1 MDQWAAVIMAAGRGS
16 RMQSNVPKVLHTVCG
31 KEMILYSIERLSDA
45 GITSLIVVVSES
57 NYEPIKNVVG
67 DGVEYVIQ
75 SDAKGTGGAVQT
87 VLSVMESGVEHVL
100 VHGADMPLVSEQ
112 SLRSLILS
120 HTNDDHQITLLTSE
134 IINSTDLGRI
144 LRNDQGDILSIRE
157 ASEIVDENDISSEV
171 NLGTYCFTRGILED
185 SLGRLNVK
193 ENGELYLTELIE
205 IGCAQNVRIG
215 SVYASNTNESLGVNN
230 RVQLSQVESVQR
242 KILLE
247 RLMIRGVTIRDPETV
262 YVDADVNVGKDSTI
276 LPNTMILGDTKIGT
290 GCVVGPG
297 STIKDSVIGNDCR
310 VNNSCIERSVVNENV
325 EIGPYSHIREGCTI
339 GSNAHIGNFVEMKE
353 TVFGEFSAA
362 GHFSYLGDADIS
374 GSVNIGAGTVTCNFD
389 GENKLKTV
397 IGKGAF
403 IGCDTML
410 IAPVEIGAQAAT
422 GAGSV
427 VTRDIP
433 TARLAF
439 GVPAR
444 IVAEDKNN

>member
-31 KEMILYSIERLSDA
+31 KEMILYSLERLSDA
-45 GITSLIVVVSES
+45 GITRLIVVVSES

-157 ASEIVDENDISSEV
+157 ASEIVDANDISSEV

>member
-1 MDQWAAVIMAAGRGS
+1 MDQWAAVIMAAGKGS

-45 GITSLIVVVSES
+45 GITRLIVVVSES

-157 ASEIVDENDISSEV
+157 ASEIVDANDISSEV

-230 RVQLSQVESVQR
+230 RVQLSQVESVQC

-247 RLMIRGVTIRDPETV
+247 HLMIRGVTIRDPETV

-422 GAGSV
+422 GAVSY
-427 VTRDIP
+427 THLTLP
-433 TARLAF
+433 TSDL
-439 GVPAR
+439 V
-444 IVAEDKNN
+444 

>member
-75 SDAKGTGGAVQT
+75 SDSKGTGGAVQT

-112 SLRSLILS
+112 SLRSLMLS
-120 HTNDDHQITLLTSE
+120 HKNDDHQITLLTSE

-157 ASEIVDENDISSEV
+157 ASEIVDSDDISSEV
-171 NLGTYCFTRGILED
+171 NLGTYCFTRDLLDD
-185 SLGRLNVK
+185 SLSRLNVK
-193 ENGELYLTELIE
+193 ENGELYLTDLIE

-215 SVYASNTNESLGVNN
+215 SVYASSADESLGVNN

-276 LPNTMILGDTKIGT
+276 LPNTMILGDTNIGT

-297 STIKDSVIGNDCR
+297 CTINDSVIGNDCR
-310 VNNSCIERSVVNENV
+310 VSNSCIERSVVNENV

-422 GAGSV
+422 GAGAV

>member
-157 ASEIVDENDISSEV
+157 ASEIVDANDISSEV

-374 GSVNIGAGTVTCNFD
+374 ARVNIGAGTVTCNFD

-397 IGKGAF
+397 IGEGAF

>member
-157 ASEIVDENDISSEV
+157 ASEIVDANDISSEV

-397 IGKGAF
+397 IGEGAF

>member
-1 MDQWAAVIMAAGRGS
+1 
-16 RMQSNVPKVLHTVCG
+16 
-31 KEMILYSIERLSDA
+31 
-45 GITSLIVVVSES
+45 
-57 NYEPIKNVVG
+57 
-67 DGVEYVIQ
+67 
-75 SDAKGTGGAVQT
+75 
-87 VLSVMESGVEHVL
+87 MESGVEHVL

-157 ASEIVDENDISSEV
+157 ASEIVDADDVSSEV
-171 NLGTYCFTRGILED
+171 NLGTYCFTRDILED

-193 ENGELYLTELIE
+193 ENGELYLTDLIE
-205 IGCAQNVRIG
+205 IGCAQNVSIG

-276 LPNTMILGDTKIGT
+276 LPNTMILGDTKIGI

-310 VNNSCIERSVVNENV
+310 VSNSCIERSFVNENV

-339 GSNAHIGNFVEMKE
+339 GANSHIGNFVEMKE

-374 GSVNIGAGTVTCNFD
+374 ASVNIGAGTVTCNFD

-397 IGKGAF
+397 IGEGAF

-422 GAGSV
+422 GAGAV

-444 IVAEDKNN
+444 IVSDDKNN

>member
-31 KEMILYSIERLSDA
+31 KEMILYSLERLSDA
-45 GITSLIVVVSES
+45 GITRLIVVVSES

-75 SDAKGTGGAVQT
+75 SDPKGTGGAVQT

-157 ASEIVDENDISSEV
+157 ASEIVDSDDISSEV

-276 LPNTMILGDTKIGT
+276 LPNTMILGDTKIGI

-374 GSVNIGAGTVTCNFD
+374 ASVNIGAGTVTCNFD

-397 IGKGAF
+397 IGEGAF

-422 GAGSV
+422 GAGAV

-433 TARLAF
+433 TARRAF
-439 GVPAR
+439 GGPAR
-444 IVAEDKNN
+444 SISADKNN

>member
-157 ASEIVDENDISSEV
+157 ASEIVDANDISSEV

-374 GSVNIGAGTVTCNFD
+374 ASVNIGAGTVTCNFD

-397 IGKGAF
+397 IGEGAF

>member
-157 ASEIVDENDISSEV
+157 ASEIVDANDISSEV
-171 NLGTYCFTRGILED
+171 NLGTYCFTRDILED

-339 GSNAHIGNFVEMKE
+339 GSNAHIGNC
-353 TVFGEFSAA
+353 
-362 GHFSYLGDADIS
+362 IW
-374 GSVNIGAGTVTCNFD
+374 
-389 GENKLKTV
+389 
-397 IGKGAF
+397 
-403 IGCDTML
+403 
-410 IAPVEIGAQAAT
+410 
-422 GAGSV
+422 
-427 VTRDIP
+427 
-433 TARLAF
+433 
-439 GVPAR
+439 R
-444 IVAEDKNN
+444 IFRCRTF

>member
-157 ASEIVDENDISSEV
+157 ASEIVDANDISSEV

>member
-157 ASEIVDENDISSEV
+157 ASEIVDANDISSEV

-310 VNNSCIERSVVNENV
+310 VNNSCIERSFVNENV

-339 GSNAHIGNFVEMKE
+339 GSNSHIGNFVEMKE

>member
-157 ASEIVDENDISSEV
+157 ASEIVDANDISSEV

-374 GSVNIGAGTVTCNFD
+374 ASVNIGAGTVTCNFD

-397 IGKGAF
+397 IGEGAF

-422 GAGSV
+422 GAGAV

>member
-1 MDQWAAVIMAAGRGS
+1 M
-16 RMQSNVPKVLHTVCG
+16 
-31 KEMILYSIERLSDA
+31 
-45 GITSLIVVVSES
+45 
-57 NYEPIKNVVG
+57 
-67 DGVEYVIQ
+67 
-75 SDAKGTGGAVQT
+75 
-87 VLSVMESGVEHVL
+87 
-100 VHGADMPLVSEQ
+100 
-112 SLRSLILS
+112 
-120 HTNDDHQITLLTSE
+120 
-134 IINSTDLGRI
+134 
-144 LRNDQGDILSIRE
+144 SIRE
-157 ASEIVDENDISSEV
+157 ASEIVDSDDISSEV

-247 RLMIRGVTIRDPETV
+247 RLMIGGVTIRDPETV

-276 LPNTMILGDTKIGT
+276 LPNTMILGDTNIGI

-339 GSNAHIGNFVEMKE
+339 GSNSHIGNFVEMKE

-374 GSVNIGAGTVTCNFD
+374 ASVNIGAGTVTCNFD

-397 IGKGAF
+397 IGEGAF

-422 GAGSV
+422 GAGAV

>member
-157 ASEIVDENDISSEV
+157 ASEIVDANDISSEV

-374 GSVNIGAGTVTCNFD
+374 ASVNIGAGTVTCNFD

>member
-157 ASEIVDENDISSEV
+157 ASEIVDANDISSEV

-297 STIKDSVIGNDCR
+297 STINDSVIGNDCR
-310 VNNSCIERSVVNENV
+310 VNYSCIERSVVNENV

-397 IGKGAF
+397 IGEGAF

-422 GAGSV
+422 GAGAV
-427 VTRDIP
+427 VTSDIP

>member
-157 ASEIVDENDISSEV
+157 ASEIVDANDISSEV

-374 GSVNIGAGTVTCNFD
+374 ASVNIGAGTVTCNFD

-397 IGKGAF
+397 IGEGAF

-410 IAPVEIGAQAAT
+410 IAPVEIGAQSAT

>member
-31 KEMILYSIERLSDA
+31 KEMILYSLERLSDA
-45 GITSLIVVVSES
+45 GITRLIVVVSES

-75 SDAKGTGGAVQT
+75 SDPKGTGGAVQT

-120 HTNDDHQITLLTSE
+120 HTNDDHKITLLTSE

-157 ASEIVDENDISSEV
+157 ASEIVDSDDISSEV
-171 NLGTYCFTRGILED
+171 NLGTYCFTRDLLDD
-185 SLGRLNVK
+185 SLSRLDIK
-193 ENGELYLTELIE
+193 ENGELYLTDLIE

-215 SVYASNTNESLGVNN
+215 SVYASTAYESLGVNN

-290 GCVVGPG
+290 GCVIGPG
-297 STIKDSVIGNDCR
+297 STINDSVIGNDCR

>member
-157 ASEIVDENDISSEV
+157 ASEIVDANDISSEV

-215 SVYASNTNESLGVNN
+215 SVYASSADESLGVNN
-230 RVQLSQVESVQR
+230 KVQLSQVESVQR

-247 RLMIRGVTIRDPETV
+247 RLMIGGVTIRDPETV

-427 VTRDIP
+427 VTRAVSYTHLTLP
-433 TARLAF
+433 TNRE
-439 GVPAR
+439 V
-444 IVAEDKNN
+444 

>member
-75 SDAKGTGGAVQT
+75 SDPKGTGGAVQT

-171 NLGTYCFTRGILED
+171 NLGTYCFTRGILDD

-193 ENGELYLTELIE
+193 QNGELYLTDLIE
-205 IGCAQNVRIG
+205 IGCAQNVSIG

-374 GSVNIGAGTVTCNFD
+374 ASVNIGAGTVTCNFD

-397 IGKGAF
+397 IGEGAF
-403 IGCDTML
+403 IGCATML

-422 GAGSV
+422 GAGAV

>member
-31 KEMILYSIERLSDA
+31 KEMILYSLERLSDA
-45 GITSLIVVVSES
+45 GITRLIVVVSES

-75 SDAKGTGGAVQT
+75 SDPKGTGGAVQT

-134 IINSTDLGRI
+134 IINSADLGRI

-157 ASEIVDENDISSEV
+157 ASEIVDANDISSEV

-247 RLMIRGVTIRDPETV
+247 HLMIRGVTIRDPETV

-374 GSVNIGAGTVTCNFD
+374 ASVNIGAGTVTCNFD

-397 IGKGAF
+397 IGEGAF

>member
-87 VLSVMESGVEHVL
+87 VLSVMESGVEHVV

-112 SLRSLILS
+112 SLRSLISS

-157 ASEIVDENDISSEV
+157 ASEIVDADDVSSEV
-171 NLGTYCFTRGILED
+171 NLGTYCFTRDILED

-193 ENGELYLTELIE
+193 ENGELYLTDLIE

>member
-75 SDAKGTGGAVQT
+75 SDSKGTGGAVQT

-120 HTNDDHQITLLTSE
+120 HTNDNHQITLLTSE

-157 ASEIVDENDISSEV
+157 ASEIVDADDISSEV
-171 NLGTYCFTRGILED
+171 NLGTYCFTRDILED

-193 ENGELYLTELIE
+193 ENGELYLTDLIE

-247 RLMIRGVTIRDPETV
+247 RLMIGGVTIRDPETV

-297 STIKDSVIGNDCR
+297 STINDSVIGNDCR

-374 GSVNIGAGTVTCNFD
+374 ASVNIGAGTVTCNFD

-444 IVAEDKNN
+444 IVSDDKNN

>member
-31 KEMILYSIERLSDA
+31 KEMILYSLERLSDA
-45 GITSLIVVVSES
+45 GITRLIVVVSES

-75 SDAKGTGGAVQT
+75 SDPKGTGGAVQT

-120 HTNDDHQITLLTSE
+120 HKNDDHQITLLTSE

-157 ASEIVDENDISSEV
+157 ASEIVDANDISSEV

-193 ENGELYLTELIE
+193 ENGELYLTDLIE